1 MYQVRDE
8 AMKAGM
14 QPTRESVWSYFIKK
28 SAGNLHIVLCMSPI
42 GETLK
47 TRCRNFPGLVNNT
60 SIDWFTAWPKQA
72 LQAVAGQFLAEVSLH
87 RHPACHLTIKMTYLR
102 GHTNSLGSTCT
113 GSEIHMHTLL
123 LLCTCIVHAKL
134 PVSVLDTYVHTYL
147 EAELYGMCFHL
158 HMYMYMYMHT
168 E

>member
-72 LQAVAGQFLAEVSLH
+72 LQAVASQFLAEVGLH
-87 RHPACHLTIKMTYLR
+87 RHLACHLDIFERYP
-102 GHTNSLGSTCT
+102 NSLGSACVVLKSICMHFCYCVHIHTCKAT
-113 GSEIHMHTLL
+113 SLGFRYIRV
-123 LLCTCIVHAKL
+123 CT
-134 PVSVLDTYVHTYL
+134 
-147 EAELYGMCFHL
+147 
-158 HMYMYMYMHT
+158 
-168 E
+168 